1 LKVIINEPKTT
12 QRELEVSLPQASL
25 KDATDQKIDTYRKK
39 VQIKGF
45 RTGKV
50 PRKMVVARYGDAIRQ
65 EALDETINSLLNE
78 EYKKNDIKPVAPGV
92 LSELND
98 DKESDISF
106 KVLVEV
112 DPVINIE
119 DYTELGINAEAVSV
133 DADEVE
139 KELSNAQRQFGEET
153 DIDVSAEGSV
163 VVGQYLNLNIDG
175 EAKEVPSNPEFRV
188 EIGTSQTPEF
198 DEGLKGLKV
207 GDEKEIAFTF
217 PTDYETAD
225 LAGKEANYKVLV
237 SGVKN
242 VELPE
247 INEEFAA
254 KLGEESV
261 ASLKK
266 LVEENILS
274 RKEGNSRQEAHQ
286 KVIEAILA
294 KNDFEV
300 PEARIRSFAESVLKK
315 EDVNAEEIENV
326 RAEATFEIKKHRIL
340 EDIAKKEKVKA
351 KQTEVDARIQS
362 IGAQYGID
370 WKELKSQ
377 LRTSGRIVNIREEV
391 KFEKTLNFLI
401 GIKEGEAES

>member
-98 DKESDISF
+98 DKETDISF

-153 DIDVSAEGSV
+153 DIDVSAEGNV

-188 EIGTSQTPEF
+188 EIGT
-198 DEGLKGLKV
+198 
-207 GDEKEIAFTF
+207 
-217 PTDYETAD
+217 
-225 LAGKEANYKVLV
+225 
-237 SGVKN
+237 
-242 VELPE
+242 
-247 INEEFAA
+247 
-254 KLGEESV
+254 
-261 ASLKK
+261 
-266 LVEENILS
+266 
-274 RKEGNSRQEAHQ
+274 
-286 KVIEAILA
+286 
-294 KNDFEV
+294 
-300 PEARIRSFAESVLKK
+300 
-315 EDVNAEEIENV
+315 
-326 RAEATFEIKKHRIL
+326 
-340 EDIAKKEKVKA
+340 
-351 KQTEVDARIQS
+351 
-362 IGAQYGID
+362 
-370 WKELKSQ
+370 
-377 LRTSGRIVNIREEV
+377 
-391 KFEKTLNFLI
+391 
-401 GIKEGEAES
+401 